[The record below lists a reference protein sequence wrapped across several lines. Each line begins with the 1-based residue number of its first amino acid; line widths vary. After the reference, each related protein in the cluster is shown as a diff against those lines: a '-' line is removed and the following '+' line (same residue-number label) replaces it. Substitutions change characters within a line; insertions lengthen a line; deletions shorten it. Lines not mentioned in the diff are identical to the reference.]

1 LLGGSFNRFDGA
13 PRAGLVR
20 LNEDGSIDLTF
31 NTGTGLNGAVNDIQV
46 LDDGRILLVGD
57 FTAYNGKLRTR
68 VARLNSDGSLDIS
81 FNKEGGP
88 NAVVYAL
95 DVQTDGKVLV
105 VGDFTMVSG
114 QARNRLARLNEDG
127 SIDKEFLPGDGA
139 DAAVYAVSYDPAT
152 SRVTIGGAF
161 KTVDHQ
167 PRNGIARFNGDKR
180 VMPVVDINLS
190 VVKDPNGALRF
201 TFSSQEGVSYVLEAS
216 STLSEFREIQSVT
229 AISTTTEITDNP
241 GDSRAKFYRVR
252 RTSP

>member
-1 LLGGSFNRFDGA
+1 
-13 PRAGLVR
+13 
-20 LNEDGSIDLTF
+20 
-31 NTGTGLNGAVNDIQV
+31 
-46 LDDGRILLVGD
+46 
-57 FTAYNGKLRTR
+57 
-68 VARLNSDGSLDIS
+68 
-81 FNKEGGP
+81 
-88 NAVVYAL
+88 L

-180 VMPVVDINLS
+180 VMPVVEIILS
-190 VVKDPNGALRF
+190 GVNKDENGVIRF
-201 TFSSQEGVSYVLEAS
+201 RFSSQEGVSYVLEAS